1 MLDMKISLKYGFFG
15 WGMGGTSIAVDCA
28 DIPMS
33 SADPTRPYTSLL
45 INSNEIDLDKLPNL
59 PNAKKL
65 LLKGYGRGVGRDIVL
80 GQKAFE
86 DNKEMITQE
95 VVSYF
100 KDRDY
105 IFISCGLGG
114 GTGTGALLEAIRL
127 LHTSGFAGRFGLL
140 LTLPRRNE
148 GRKVL
153 SNALQ
158 RLQTLKRAMSG
169 LGAIIVV
176 DNEQLFQVGLAQEK
190 PASVEEFMKSCNRH
204 IAKLLHE
211 LNTVTSSYIPV
222 GNYHFDAS
230 EWLNMLRSSGCLHIA
245 KCVLPIKDI
254 EVSSPVTYMDKLKQS
269 VLNGELS
276 TGYDL
281 SDAASSAVSIVADQ
295 SYANELFT
303 HAFVEE
309 VQSFLQSTTPTL
321 DENPVATYS
330 ADQPGL
336 VTIYTVVS
344 GLNFPNSVG
353 KLAQEA
359 AELERLA
366 EERNQKTDAI
376 AVALAGFN
384 KQAKKETAD
393 LESLLFDD
401 DSSPAS
407 DRDTPK
413 DPFDFLNELK

>member
-1 MLDMKISLKYGFFG
+1 MRISLKYGFFG
-15 WGMGGTSIAVDCA
+15 WGMGGTSIALDCA
-28 DIPMS
+28 DVPMS
-33 SADPTRPYTSLL
+33 STDKTRPYTALL
-45 INSNEIDLDKLPNL
+45 INSNEIDLTKLSDLPNV
-59 PNAKKL
+59 KKL
-65 LLKGYGRGVGRDIVL
+65 LLKGYERGVGRDIVL

-86 DNKEMITQE
+86 DNQELIKESVI
-95 VVSYF
+95 SYF
-100 KDRDY
+100 QDRDY
-105 IFISCGLGG
+105 IFICCGLGG

-211 LNTVTSSYIPV
+211 LNTVTSSYIPY

-254 EVSSPVTYMDKLKQS
+254 NIASPVTYMDKLKQS

-295 SYANELFT
+295 SCANELFT

-309 VQSFLQSTTPTL
+309 VQSFLHNTTPTL
-321 DENPVATYS
+321 DENPVATYG

-336 VTIYTVVS
+336 ATIYTVVS
-344 GLNFPNSVG
+344 GLNFPDSVS
-353 KLAQEA
+353 KLAEEA
-359 AELERLA
+359 AELERRI
-366 EERNQKTDAI
+366 EERNQKTDMI

-384 KQAKKETAD
+384 KEVKKEEAD

-401 DSSPAS
+401 SSSAP
-407 DRDTPK
+407 DCDTPK

>member
-1 MLDMKISLKYGFFG
+1 MRISLKYGFFG
-15 WGMGGTSIAVDCA
+15 WGMGGTSIAFDCA
-28 DIPMS
+28 DVPMS
-33 SADPTRPYTSLL
+33 STDKTRPYTALL
-45 INSNEIDLDKLPNL
+45 INSNEIDLTKLSDLPNV
-59 PNAKKL
+59 KKL
-65 LLKGYGRGVGRDIVL
+65 LLKGYERGVGRDIVL

-86 DNKEMITQE
+86 DNQELIKESVI
-95 VVSYF
+95 SYF

-169 LGAIIVV
+169 LGAIIIV

-211 LNTVTSSYIPV
+211 LNTVTSSYIPY

-230 EWLNMLRSSGCLHIA
+230 EWLNMLHSSGCLHIA
-245 KCVLPIKDI
+245 KCVLPINDI
-254 EVSSPVTYMDKLKQS
+254 NIASPVTYMDKLKQS

-295 SYANELFT
+295 SCANELFT
-303 HAFVEE
+303 HVFVEE
-309 VQSFLQSTTPTL
+309 VQSFLHNTTPTL
-321 DENPVATYS
+321 DENPVATYG

-344 GLNFPNSVG
+344 GLNFPDSVS
-353 KLAQEA
+353 KLAEEA
-359 AELERLA
+359 AELERRV
-366 EERNQKTDAI
+366 EERNQKTDMI

-384 KQAKKETAD
+384 KEVKKEEAD
-393 LESLLFDD
+393 LESLLFG
-401 DSSPAS
+401 DSSSAP